1 MISEMEGIFVR
12 LISSLSVIIVI
23 AGLVGGTDRISSIA
37 TGRSSKM
44 HSFVIGIAGG
54 VFGIYGNLS
63 GIAVNGAIVTIRDI
77 GPMLAGFIAGPVA
90 GLTAGL
96 IAGIHRYTMGGI
108 TAEACVVA
116 TGLIGILCGWLSRD
130 LQGRIFT
137 PIWAFTVG
145 VLMEGTHLIIVML
158 MVKPQETA
166 EEICRQIAI
175 PFIFINA
182 TGFMLLIFLIK
193 YIWNQKQLAEERG
206 RLRSELQAAT
216 VIQNSLLPTVTDR
229 NPGCEELDLKAS
241 MKAAKEV
248 GGDFYDFFFTDDIH
262 LALVIADV
270 SGKGIPAALFMANAK
285 QTIQSCVREYHD
297 LSKAV
302 HAANNSLC
310 KNNEAGMF
318 VTAWVGIIDLTT
330 GRLRYVNAGHN
341 PPVLMTGGEVTLI
354 RGSRGVVLGAMEDM
368 PYTENVLELNR
379 GDRILLYTDGITE
392 AQNSSQELYGEE
404 RLIDCL
410 KNTSGK
416 SAGETMAM
424 VGEGVAGFVQGHDQF
439 DDMTMM
445 CIEYRGTEN
454 TTEKE

>member
-1 MISEMEGIFVR
+1 MISEMGTIFVR
-12 LISSLSVIIVI
+12 LVSSLSVFIVI
-23 AGLVGGTDRISSIA
+23 AGMIGGSDIVSSIV
-37 TGRSSKM
+37 TSKSKRL
-44 HSFVIGIAGG
+44 HAILIGVFGG

-63 GIAVNGAIVTIRDI
+63 GMAVNGAIVTIRDI
-77 GPMLAGFIAGPVA
+77 GPMLAGFLAGPLA
-90 GLTAGL
+90 GVVAGL

-145 VLMEGTHLIIVML
+145 VLMEGMHLIIVML

-166 EEICRQIAI
+166 EEICRQIAL

-182 TGFMLLIFLIK
+182 TGFMMLIFLIK
-193 YIWNQKQLAEERG
+193 YIWNQKALAEERS

-216 VIQNSLLPTVTDR
+216 VIQHSLLPTVTDR
-229 NPGCEELDLKAS
+229 NPGCEELDLRAS
-241 MKAAKEV
+241 MKPAKEV
-248 GGDFYDFFFTDDIH
+248 GGDFYDFFFTDDTH

-285 QTIQSCVREYHD
+285 QTIQSCVRDYHD

-302 HAANNSLC
+302 FAANNSLC
-310 KNNEAGMF
+310 QNNDAEMF
-318 VTAWVGIIDLTT
+318 VTAWIGIINLEK

-341 PPVLMTGGEVTLI
+341 HPVLITDQPSFI
-354 RGSRGVVLGAMEDM
+354 RERSGVVLAAMEDM
-368 PYTENVLELNR
+368 PYKENVLEMNK
-379 GDRILLYTDGITE
+379 GDKILLYTDGITE
-392 AQNSSQELYGEE
+392 AENSSHELFGDD
-404 RLIDCL
+404 RLLECL
-410 KNTSGK
+410 MQSYCD
-416 SAGETMAM
+416 SVEETMKK
-424 VGEGVAGFVQGHDQF
+424 VDQSVAGFVKEHDQF

-445 CIEYRGTEN
+445 CFEYRGADNTE
-454 TTEKE
+454 EKE

>member
-1 MISEMEGIFVR
+1 MISEMGTIFVR
-12 LISSLSVIIVI
+12 LVSSLSVFIVI
-23 AGLVGGTDRISSIA
+23 AGLIGGSDIVSSIV
-37 TGRSSKM
+37 TSKSKRL
-44 HSFVIGIAGG
+44 HAFLIGVAGG
-54 VFGIYGNLS
+54 AFGVYGNLS
-63 GIAVNGAIVTIRDI
+63 GIDVNGAIVTIRDI
-77 GPMLAGFIAGPVA
+77 GPMLAGFIAGPLA
-90 GLTAGL
+90 GVVAGL

-145 VLMEGTHLIIVML
+145 VLMEGMHLIIVML

-166 EEICRQIAI
+166 EEICRQIAL

-182 TGFMLLIFLIK
+182 TGFMMLIFLIK
-193 YIWNQKQLAEERG
+193 YIWNQKALAEERS

-216 VIQNSLLPTVTDR
+216 VIQHSLLPTVTDR
-229 NPGCEELDLKAS
+229 NPGCEELDLRAS

-248 GGDFYDFFFTDDIH
+248 GGDFYDFFFTDDTH

-285 QTIQSCVREYHD
+285 QTIQSCVRDYHD

-302 HAANNSLC
+302 FAANNSLC
-310 KNNEAGMF
+310 QNNEAEMF
-318 VTAWVGIIDLTT
+318 VTAWIGIINLET

-341 PPVLMTGGEVTLI
+341 HPVLITDKPSFISE
-354 RGSRGVVLGAMEDM
+354 RSGVVLAAMEDM
-368 PYTENVLELNR
+368 PYKENVLEMNK
-379 GDRILLYTDGITE
+379 GDKILLYTDGITE
-392 AQNSSQELYGEE
+392 AENSSHELFGDD
-404 RLIDCL
+404 RLLECL
-410 KNTSGK
+410 MQSYCD
-416 SAGETMAM
+416 SVEETMKK
-424 VGEGVAGFVQGHDQF
+424 VDQSVAGFVQEHDQF

-445 CIEYRGTEN
+445 CFEYRGADNTE
-454 TTEKE
+454 EKE